1 MTENC
6 YTHTYIYKYLFIYL
20 LIDLFTSICLYT
32 VYIYMH
38 DPKQEGD
45 RAKSSLPPSKP
56 SHEAMGT
63 GSSIS
68 QMSVQS
74 LQVVGTKF
82 GPTPVV
88 STTNIIWW
96 V

>member
-1 MTENC
+1 
-6 YTHTYIYKYLFIYL
+6 
-20 LIDLFTSICLYT
+20 
-32 VYIYMH
+32 MH

-45 RAKSSLPPSKP
+45 RAKSSPPPSKP
-56 SHEAMGT
+56 SHEAMT